1 MVSKVD
7 GIEIPV
13 ITKLEDVDK
22 VKNDVK
28 NLANNIKSAMNNLQK
43 ELGNITL
50 TLSHIYRSKK
60 PETQLKWINQLAN
73 KDIPNLIQKIK
84 GIGNSADKATKDLG
98 KFGNEGTKSV
108 SKLSN
113 SFKDLALRMRSLTYY
128 YAGSF
133 LIRSVTD
140 MIASLSSLQASFAN
154 IQAITASSNTQM
166 TKLQK
171 TIFDV
176 ASSTRYTTEE
186 ISEAT
191 TILGQAGLSVEQI
204 QGTLMQTAVL
214 ASATGTSV
222 AETANNMTSVL
233 AVWNM
238 TADQTSR
245 IADTFVTAINGS
257 KATMQTMSQAIQ
269 YAGVQLAD
277 MGVSFEEVTAAAAG
291 TANAGMKVRSMIGT
305 GMRSLVTELQA
316 PTKKVIDGLE
326 KYGLTVEDVS
336 IETYG
341 LIGVMKKL
349 KEAGIDGSNAF
360 DFLNKRSATFLV
372 AASSQLDAMDSLR
385 KAFAD
390 EGAAA
395 RANETQMN
403 TLNAQMVVFKQTI
416 QKILYEG
423 FEPFINALTSSL
435 KSVNSLIGAFSKL
448 GSAGLGLITIIG
460 SLSFGNVAKSIK
472 VATKAIGMFG
482 AQVNLLTKAMIV
494 LRYATSGWVG
504 VIAGVVTV
512 LYGINKYLKETF
524 DWMKSLDEKIEK
536 SNGELQENNEKLL
549 SVKDSLDELYKKQKL
564 YSEDQN
570 SLNLRI
576 IELNKQFSK
585 QGLQLIKL
593 GSDWDTVTEAIRK
606 NNLELMKQRDVKL
619 DTNIALKK
627 ENLGS
632 RDALTFFSLHYD
644 PSKRDEY
651 AENKAIN
658 EFEKM
663 AYQRITLANT
673 LGKNQEETIEDL
685 YNEANTMNFV
695 DSKGSLI
702 SGDKLKE
709 FRNKLLSAI
718 NNAVEVTNLELE
730 KQTNDM
736 QIAVAESGEG
746 KKIEIEVRGF
756 EEVGKN
762 LADELF
768 NNVKIDKHT
777 SDDIKRTLDT
787 KKTEALN
794 VFEERAKSLYN
805 VMGENQDKL
814 LEELRKAYVEGNDK
828 QILEVWKKI
837 RATKLDDTPEGK
849 KLIEGFLKLIGIIDA
864 EAAKIIDV
872 KIDEVKAAIKKAK
885 ESGNERFAKSLEK
898 TLNDLEI
905 QKQEQQNKDWSKIK
919 VPDNN
924 GNNPPV
930 RERRDPFLTNMKS
943 RVSLIEGEGKIY
955 KARSEGE
962 RLRLEDEKASE
973 TRLHF
978 HDEISKYA
986 DQINELNAL
995 TQKEAELRALLNSQ
1009 YGEIIK
1015 KYQEAGTADEKQ
1027 AILRDLEN
1035 RGDLGRNALDAINL
1049 ANSLGADVTE
1059 GQQRWGATPEEREDS
1074 THQLLNDAA
1083 FASQMD
1089 EWAEPEANAFKN
1101 IFSGIMGS
1109 DGMQKLDNQ
1118 IKSYTKSWT
1127 NLFTDLGK
1135 QIGDSMQTG
1144 MTDAANAIWSGE
1156 KSVGE
1161 AFGDM
1166 GKQILNSLG
1175 QFVTQLLVQ
1184 AAVISALNII
1194 PGMTAALEAMDEM
1207 AYVKKMT
1214 QYAGIASAF
1223 SALGGATTEDVTSK
1237 KANGGLIGGG
1247 VPNRDSVHAMLMPGE
1262 YVMKKSAVDALGT
1275 NFLSDLNNNAEQ
1287 TMDNAYEKMDEAKEE
1302 RKPNDTS
1309 IEPSVTNVWVV
1320 ADRDQAKMG
1329 PQDVIATISRD
1340 ILTGGQTK
1348 RLIQSVV
1355 AGRK

>member
-22 VKNDVK
+22 LKNDVK

-341 LIGVMKKL
+341 LIGVMRKL

-372 AASSQLDAMDSLR
+372 AASSQLDAMDHLR

-395 RANETQMN
+395 RANEIQMN
-403 TLNAQMVVFKQTI
+403 TLNAQMIVFKQTM
-416 QKILYEG
+416 QELLYETL
-423 FEPFINALTSSL
+423 EPFTKLLTQLLKGINGLFKVLNDSIGQFILQVGIASIAINKLLNLLGKLSGAAGVFGTAIGTSSL
-435 KSVNSLIGAFSKL
+435 AGATKNVGHLTKAFTSLGKVLKGIVALLGGIKGVIIAIVATMAYWAFDKFKSSAEQLEEVSAKTQKYEESVNSAE
-448 GSAGLGLITIIG
+448 SAI
-460 SLSFGNVAKSIK
+460 
-472 VATKAIGMFG
+472 
-482 AQVNLLTKAMIV
+482 
-494 LRYATSGWVG
+494 
-504 VIAGVVTV
+504 
-512 LYGINKYLKETF
+512 
-524 DWMKSLDEKIEK
+524 
-536 SNGELQENNEKLL
+536 
-549 SVKDSLDELYKKQKL
+549 DELNKKQEL
-564 YSEDQN
+564 YVNDSQA
-570 SLNLRI
+570 LNTRI
-576 IELNKQFSK
+576 MELNKQFGE
-585 QGLQLIKL
+585 QGLELIKL
-593 GSDWDTVTEAIRK
+593 GET
-606 NNLELMKQRDVKL
+606 
-619 DTNIALKK
+619 
-627 ENLGS
+627 
-632 RDALTFFSLHYD
+632 YD
-644 PSKRDEY
+644 
-651 AENKAIN
+651 
-658 EFEKM
+658 FVLEKM
-663 AYQRITLANT
+663 IKFQAHQMRQTATSKMDEAELLKSNPTGGSWWDKFSVFGESDYEKANRWSQVAYQGLKSGTASEEGLRNIISDMNVSDEVKQLYTKALNAVVEAYNNELTSEDLNLQANLVEANAEDISVTIEGLDKVASDVEKTLVAEFKA
-673 LGKNQEETIEDL
+673 GKIDSKQLQSKMEQARQDNVERVIEDL
-685 YNEANTMNFV
+685 ESLYDTASKSYGDLLQDLKKAILENNSKATSEIWNQIQLDLGNSPLVSGLKIQLSKAVSIFDDKVIEAIKIQIAELEN
-695 DSKGSLI
+695 
-702 SGDKLKE
+702 KLKATTDE
-709 FRNKLLSAI
+709 KLRKEIQSQINTLSS
-718 NNAVEVTNLELE
+718 
-730 KQTNDM
+730 Q
-736 QIAVAESGEG
+736 AES
-746 KKIEIEVRGF
+746 IESF
-756 EEVGKN
+756 Q
-762 LADELF
+762 
-768 NNVKIDKHT
+768 
-777 SDDIKRTLDT
+777 DILKDT
-787 KKTEALN
+787 KNNKPN
-794 VFEERAKSLYN
+794 
-805 VMGENQDKL
+805 
-814 LEELRKAYVEGNDK
+814 KAP
-828 QILEVWKKI
+828 
-837 RATKLDDTPEGK
+837 R
-849 KLIEGFLKLIGIIDA
+849 
-864 EAAKIIDV
+864 
-872 KIDEVKAAIKKAK
+872 
-885 ESGNERFAKSLEK
+885 EK
-898 TLNDLEI
+898 
-905 QKQEQQNKDWSKIK
+905 
-919 VPDNN
+919 
-924 GNNPPV
+924 
-930 RERRDPFLTNMKS
+930 RDPFLTNMKS

-973 TRLHF
+973 ARLHF

-1015 KYQEAGTADEKQ
+1015 KYQEAGTAEEKQ
-1027 AILRDLEN
+1027 SILRDLEA
-1035 RGDLGRNALDAINL
+1035 RGDLGRNQLDAINL
-1049 ANSLGADVTE
+1049 ANSLGVDIAE
-1059 GQQRWGATPEEREDS
+1059 GQQRWGATPEEREANK
-1074 THQLLNDAA
+1074 HQLLSDTA
-1083 FASQMD
+1083 FASQMN
-1089 EWAEPEANAFKN
+1089 EWAKPEANSFQN
-1101 IFSGIMGS
+1101 VFSGIMAS
-1109 DGMQKLDNQ
+1109 DGMEELDNQ

-1194 PGMTAALEAMDEM
+1194 PGMTAALESMDEM

-1223 SALGGATTEDVTSK
+1223 SALGGKATGDVTSK